1 MIVFYLTTICRNQS
15 SKTGGLAGVTRGIST
30 EIRVSTNPSVFIY
43 DSPGVF
49 VPYVKDEK
57 AMISLAITGAMRTS
71 IVDPIIQ
78 ADYLL
83 YRLNRMEKGGHRLYK
98 KYIDHPTNDIEELL
112 RNIWKNE
119 LKPKQRGGGLN
130 ETGAAAFG

>member
-1 MIVFYLTTICRNQS
+1 
-15 SKTGGLAGVTRGIST
+15 
-30 EIRVSTNPSVFIY
+30 
-43 DSPGVF
+43 
-49 VPYVKDEK
+49 
-57 AMISLAITGAMRTS
+57 MISLAITGAMRTS

-130 ETGAAAFG
+130 ETGAAAFWVDHWRQGYEGKVMLDDLEQLQEYEKGKNIQERMLDEFSMDFDAESRRWKKTDPFA